1 MLLKYKMNT
10 AIQDE
15 ILKLFNLLSAKEKEE
30 LLLTLLQSDKV
41 KNSKIENTH
50 NLENSIY
57 NSTWF

>member
-1 MLLKYKMNT
+1 MNT